1 MLRGN
6 FNDVGGRQVH
16 QDDFRLLQEEVF
28 KAIELQH
35 AGQGAFILQGCQV
48 TGTAGNYA
56 ISGGLVFINGKVM
69 EFSSVSSIS
78 SFPRYI
84 VQAADVNQ
92 DSFSLEQGGSA
103 YKRTLIKSELV
114 SSAPGSGEFISMSA
128 SGGRNRYDLLANYF
142 VRLTGNQTINGQ
154 KTFTSDVISNG
165 VNVNTAINNINSNLA
180 LKANQSISITGTE
193 GLNGGGNLSANR
205 SIGISDGGVSTN
217 KIANG
222 AVSEGKLADNAVTTN
237 KIANANV
244 TTIKI
249 ADGNITASK
258 IADGNVT
265 TTKIADGNVTNS
277 KLGSNSVTTDK
288 ISNSNVTAAKIADG
302 NITTS
307 KIADGN
313 VTTSKIADSN
323 ITTAKI
329 ANASVTADKLATDAL
344 NLFRGNGYSDDF
356 SVDFSQSYFQYSS
369 RTYSNK
375 LWNLTYNT
383 SRVRPYVQMQIQA
396 MRDSGGVD
404 RIRLELQRSNNPSTG
419 FVTIAYRY
427 YRLDADSWC
436 TCVIDKVDTGASV
449 GSNYYRLVATNVE
462 GSLCWMSNNFSGTIF
477 GVDVF

>member
-1 MLRGN
+1 
-6 FNDVGGRQVH
+6 
-16 QDDFRLLQEEVF
+16 
-28 KAIELQH
+28 
-35 AGQGAFILQGCQV
+35 
-48 TGTAGNYA
+48 
-56 ISGGLVFINGKVM
+56 
-69 EFSSVSSIS
+69 
-78 SFPRYI
+78 
-84 VQAADVNQ
+84 
-92 DSFSLEQGGSA
+92 
-103 YKRTLIKSELV
+103 
-114 SSAPGSGEFISMSA
+114 
-128 SGGRNRYDLLANYF
+128 LAVKF
-142 VRLTGNQTINGQ
+142 VRLQGNQTVNGQ

-165 VNVNTAINNINSNLA
+165 LNVNTSINNINANLA
-180 LKANQSISITGTE
+180 LKANQSTSVTGSD
-193 GLNGGGNLSANR
+193 GLYGGGDLSTNR
-205 SIGISDGGVSTN
+205 GIGLSDGGVSTN

-222 AVSEGKLADNAVTTN
+222 AVTENKLGDNSVTTN

-244 TTIKI
+244 TTAKIVDGNITAAKI
-249 ADGNITASK
+249 ADGNVTTSK

-265 TTKIADGNVTNS
+265 SA
-277 KLGSNSVTTDK
+277 KLASNSVTTDK
-288 ISNSNVTAAKIADG
+288 IANSNVTTSKIADG

-329 ANASVTADKLATDAL
+329 ANASVTADKLATDTL
-344 NLFRGNGYSDDF
+344 NLLRGNGYSDDF
-356 SVDFSQSYFQYSS
+356 SVDFSQSYSQYSS

-383 SRVRPYVQMQIQA
+383 GRVRPYVRMQIQA

-436 TCVIDKVDTGASV
+436 TCVIDKVDTGANV

-462 GSLCWMSNNFSGTIF
+462 GTLCWMSNNFSGTVF